1 MLQIRNTE
9 RLTRYT
15 EARSTAISPG
25 DLLASLSVLVFSLY
39 VMCGAIYLFVA
50 APKVLAQSE
59 IVIDAQKTQLFRQ
72 QSVYAKPIADHE
84 QSRRIGIVS

>member
-9 RLTRYT
+9 PLARYT

-39 VMCGAIYLFVA
+39 VMCGATYLFVA
-50 APKVLAQSE
+50 VPKFPAQSE
-59 IVIDAQKTQLFRQ
+59 IVIDTQQTQLFQ
-72 QSVYAKPIADHE
+72 QKSVYAKPIADHG